1 MMKERICA
9 ALFLFVLV
17 TPVKSWSAPDEP
29 YIWRNGYS
37 GHGTTHEKMGQGHF
51 EEVHFTK
58 FVPTTNYS
66 QRTKNPSMW
75 VDIVFK
81 MSRTFFDKMFPMD
94 PTIPRGYIKFLGT
107 DNMKLGPKVDKEDWA
122 QWLNAYWLMWAW
134 VLVQVAL
141 ILAIPFI
148 GVLYFCLCCFR
159 CKTRAGC
166 PACETHLNV
175 RRRVV
180 LGTCLGLMIALIGC
194 CMVLA
199 FLSNG
204 MLERGLTTTK
214 QILEVGSVDTCNFLK
229 DVSDHVHHLFVSNY
243 EEMETQLVAT
253 LKDAPNHLFR
263 DLNDVAEGNAMAEL
277 ARILNNVYQ
286 AVVDTG
292 DTVSLQNNL
301 LRDTFVLREAL
312 RGVKRKINFAATVLC
327 GSKECLK
334 FLRNADIEF
343 IDTSRC
349 LHLDEAPSLR
359 KIRYEMMVVFLPDQY
374 RANLML
380 ERLRAVSKKIKDEL
394 ERVTPPIIRD
404 IRKGGILFAGE
415 SRKLQEIIDVVI
427 SDIHLGTLRATRAFE
442 DLYDKFNETRY
453 YVVLYIS
460 VCVIAILI
468 VLTVA
473 LVLGCLAPRVTGV
486 NDSFFTMKLGSYALI
501 LAMILIF
508 CVISAMLIVGLFYF
522 IIGSVAYKGACAP
535 LRQQKASALLRQL
548 DAHID
553 LKKYFSS
560 QRERAAPMS
569 LSSVIEACEG
579 EQFLFPFLRE
589 QRIYNVDNL
598 LRVRVTTPQDR
609 NFDPNLDLSKTYLLT
624 AYERDVFLTKSETN
638 IVGLYDSRL
647 FTESICPELT
657 PMDLRQLEADLL
669 RFSRSLSARHYHMA
683 KVAFEN
689 EYVSLQSFRRAFHA
703 AIHRDVATMVK
714 ALRKADKLL
723 LYQNYNLGDSIKILR
738 QSVLDTEKFIQ
749 TKGTAYLATL
759 AQNLT
764 EMVDQQINTY
774 IRMVVHEANYVVG
787 RCQPLS
793 YIYDN
798 GLDLVCNRMVDPI
811 NGYWI
816 SVVIAAFLLMPVLCV
831 AHRLQCLYK
840 QISLPPIRPVRSRV
854 IAEEPSCPFCRG
866 QPPRMEGG
874 QFEHSDCEEVT
885 IVDDR
890 STIAPTTST
899 TTAIINDLESNKD
912 RKNKLD

>member
-29 YIWRNGYS
+29 FIWRNGYS

-141 ILAIPFI
+141 ILAIPFV

-292 DTVSLQNNL
+292 DSVSLQNNL

-343 IDTSRC
+343 IDSSRC

-374 RANLML
+374 RANQML

-669 RFSRSLSARHYHMA
+669 RFSRSLSPRHYHMA

-689 EYVSLQSFRRAFHA
+689 EY
-703 AIHRDVATMVK
+703 
-714 ALRKADKLL
+714 
-723 LYQNYNLGDSIKILR
+723 NYNLGDSIKILR

-854 IAEEPSCPFCRG
+854 MAEEPSCPFCRG
-866 QPPRMEGG
+866 QQARMEGG
-874 QFEHSDCEEVT
+874 QLELSDCEEVA

-890 STIAPTTST
+890 STIAPTTSTTTTT